1 MTEQQAKHTRKLN
14 QAVQDAIKAIPKRY
28 TLDDLEAD
36 LYELRSV
43 EHLPGERK
51 LSTKM
56 IAGLLRWQVDNL

>member
-1 MTEQQAKHTRKLN
+1 MNEQQAKYARKLD
-14 QAVQDAIKAIPKRY
+14 QAVNDAIKAIPERY

-56 IAGLLRWQVDNL
+56 IAGLLRFQVDNL